1 MLPDFER
8 APKSQKRRSRRVSMN
23 NMAMEPLRAQESWNS
38 EVIDHRPRILREAEE
53 MRDALDMEL
62 YPGFQKLT
70 RTVLEEENFFS
81 ERTHREVYE
90 DLNAV
95 LHPVPRNKN
104 AEITEWIGNSTSY
117 FVDTGESLSA
127 SGQAYTGSMLGPN
140 GYFEAAERRVQ
151 TSQDL
156 DCNYSADFLWDIP
169 TLIAESGNV
178 RRRKVAQLQHGYEE
192 EDEQANLVPSLEALT
207 IGKTPRGQK
216 RRSASICAKEASEY
230 KPRGI
235 RKSKR

>member
-8 APKSQKRRSRRVSMN
+8 APKSQKRRSRRVSMHN
-23 NMAMEPLRAQESWNS
+23 MEPFRAQESWNS
-38 EVIDHRPRILREAEE
+38 EVVDHRPRILREAEE
-53 MRDALDMEL
+53 MADALDMEL
-62 YPGFQKLT
+62 YPGFQRLT
-70 RTVLEEENFFS
+70 RTVLGEEDFFS

-90 DLNAV
+90 ELNAV

-117 FVDTGESLSA
+117 FVDAGESLSA

-156 DCNYSADFLWDIP
+156 DCSYSADFLWDIP
-169 TLIAESGNV
+169 TVIAESSNV

-192 EDEQANLVPSLEALT
+192 DEQANLIPGLEALT

-230 KPRGI
+230 KPHGI